1 MEGKKVGT
9 SRARELTLFDFRSGP
24 MIQVEV
30 NLEEAPLFLLKSRE
44 REQDSI
50 ESRST
55 VITQGGDRQEQYWKI
70 TGSRQFGLPGPLD
83 QDVFVAVMKLVSR
96 RGGMPPDGRIS
107 FSLYELLEILGKTHS
122 GTNYEDLRN
131 SLDRLAA
138 ADIYAENAFYSRED
152 EEFKSHRF
160 RLWGVDFHRT
170 KKRKGRASEHHTLR
184 FDDIVVRSYLQN
196 YLKSLDSAYYY
207 SLGKPISRSLYR
219 LIDVKRED
227 RLSWTVDLDRLRQL
241 VSMPASYSYPSK
253 IKRHL
258 EPAHRELVERG
269 FLTEATHE
277 QRGKSNV
284 VHYKISDRFVRERT
298 QSAPSLTDE
307 ECLAVDSL
315 VANGVWPAAAGRLVK
330 AQGPDRCLRYVEA
343 LAYQENVKKPG
354 AWLTRFIENGWPVRV
369 LDAPL
374 RPDVA
379 PRSDA
384 APRDRETGRKELP
397 AEGQDL
403 AYDRDASGSGPPT
416 PRAEGEQEEPLD
428 WTKAVAQ
435 RFTNGDFDEAIDA
448 FETIPYEEYSKLVGT
463 KAPVRDAAGNRYHV
477 SLDGDLY
484 VYLGGD
490 DAEHRYYVK
499 TLDRSQGSPG
509 DAGR

>member
-1 MEGKKVGT
+1 LEGKEVGKSST
-9 SRARELTLFDFRSGP
+9 RELTFFDFKSGP

-83 QDVFVAVMKLVSR
+83 QDVFVAVMRLVSR

-219 LIDVKRED
+219 LVDVKRED

-269 FLTEATHE
+269 FLIEATHE

-284 VHYKISDRFVRERT
+284 VHYKISERFVRERT
-298 QSAPSLTDE
+298 RSAPSLTDE
-307 ECLAVDSL
+307 ERLTVDSL
-315 VANGVWPAAAGRLVK
+315 VDNGVWPAAAGRLVK
-330 AQGPDRCLRYVEA
+330 AHGPDRCLRYVEA
-343 LAYQENVKKPG
+343 LAYQENVKNPG
-354 AWLTRFIENGWPVRV
+354 AWLTKFIENGWPVRV

-374 RPDVA
+374 RPD
-379 PRSDA
+379 A
-384 APRDRETGRKELP
+384 APQDCETGRKEP
-397 AEGQDL
+397 PTEEQDL
-403 AYDRDASGSGPPT
+403 AYDRDAGGSGFPT
-416 PRAEGEQEEPLD
+416 PRAEGEQEELLD
-428 WTKAVAQ
+428 WAGTVAQ
-435 RFTNGDFDEAIDA
+435 SLANSEFDEAIDA

-463 KAPVRDAAGNRYHV
+463 KVPVRDAAGNRYHV

-490 DAEHRYYVK
+490 DPEHRYYVK
-499 TLDRSQGSPG
+499 SLDRSQGG
-509 DAGR
+509 AGR